1 MANLFVC
8 RLCTKKR
15 IYSAP
20 LIHVY
25 PIIFSRLQLV
35 LVQEAMEEHK
45 TVEEMDCH
53 ALVAQVVE
61 LLNSQRYSDAKS
73 FIREAPSDTILA
85 YGWDHV
91 LPVLSAMEKEIDAKS
106 DENVSLCKDLL
117 EIVTSLGKP
126 KEVLISLLEH
136 LQLIKSSVV
145 FRAVLQCIQKL
156 LPNLSRNRLVFLDL
170 ILESLHSHLK
180 SLSASV
186 AKSYGEQAAD
196 DSSTES
202 QASRNLGDC
211 LNAIAEFFS
220 DITLDNRLLEESG
233 TGECTL
239 AENDLILRYLLLF
252 LGDTAVLDLR
262 IRANVSPPN
271 VARLSA
277 QRILSHISKRST
289 DLIKLSFSGIATQ
302 YRGKAS
308 HTEDTGKDLPEPVS
322 PICRAVLAW
331 LIFVENLEQDSIP
344 CVYTNRYIFEHSLQ
358 SMMVLLS
365 HNSVHVVSKGVAL
378 CANLVSR
385 LNLGEFC
392 YMDLDN
398 TNLIALLRC
407 LGKIMIYS
415 SSSAARRTALSTLVD
430 YIKCFKHEARY
441 ILYCRMLQVEK
452 HAGFRGLL
460 IDCYRQDMHAALKAS
475 IHVDAFWGTNFL
487 EFVKILSNFSSLDH
501 MNILDDS
508 DCVLAVLNL
517 IRYFGSVLP
526 YYSQECEEANQST
539 CEIARKYV
547 EQVKESVDQI
557 RAHYK
562 VELEHNKEKV
572 RDCNVQSEDS
582 LFPNLPPEQ
591 EAEVLKTALT
601 RLDLVESVLVLALD
615 SVSHCAKK

>member
-1 MANLFVC
+1 MFVC

-15 IYSAP
+15 LYSAP
-20 LIHVY
+20 LIPVY
-25 PIIFSRLQLV
+25 PIIFSRPQLV

-73 FIREAPSDTILA
+73 FIRAAPSDTIFA
-85 YGWDHV
+85 NGWDLV
-91 LPVLSAMEKEIDAKS
+91 LPVLSAMQKEIDAKS
-106 DENVSLCKDLL
+106 DENVWLCKDLL

-180 SLSASV
+180 PLSASV

-196 DSSTES
+196 GSSTES
-202 QASRNLGDC
+202 HESRNLGDC
-211 LNAIAEFFS
+211 LNAVAQFFS
-220 DITLDNRLLEESG
+220 GIALDNRLQEESG
-233 TGECTL
+233 TDECTL

-262 IRANVSPPN
+262 IRANMSPPN

-277 QRILSHISKRST
+277 QGLLSHISKRST

-302 YRGKAS
+302 YKGKAS
-308 HTEDTGKDLPEPVS
+308 HTEDTEKDLPEPVS

-358 SMMVLLS
+358 SIMVLLS
-365 HNSVHVVSKGVAL
+365 HNSGHVVSKGVAL

-407 LGKIMIYS
+407 LGKVMIYS

-430 YIKCFKHEARY
+430 YIKCFKHDARY

-460 IDCYRQDMHAALKAS
+460 IDCYRQDMHAALKAG
-475 IHVDAFWGTNFL
+475 IHVDTFWGTNFL
-487 EFVKILSNFSSLDH
+487 ELVKILSNFSSQDH

-517 IRYFGSVLP
+517 IRYFASVLP
-526 YYSQECEEANQST
+526 YHSQECEEASQST

-547 EQVKESVDQI
+547 EQVKESVDQT

-572 RDCNVQSEDS
+572 RGCNVQSEDS
-582 LFPNLPPEQ
+582 LFPSLPPEQ

-615 SVSHCAKK
+615 SVRYCAKK

>member
-1 MANLFVC
+1 
-8 RLCTKKR
+8 
-15 IYSAP
+15 
-20 LIHVY
+20 
-25 PIIFSRLQLV
+25 
-35 LVQEAMEEHK
+35 MEEYK

-61 LLNSQRYSDAKS
+61 LLNSQRYSEAIS
-73 FIREAPSDTILA
+73 FILEAPSDTILA
-85 YGWDHV
+85 YGWDLV
-91 LPVLSAMEKEIDAKS
+91 LPVLSAMQNEVDAKS
-106 DENVSLCKDLL
+106 DENASHCKDLL
-117 EIVTSLGKP
+117 EVVTSCGKP

-145 FRAVLQCIQKL
+145 FGAVLQCIQKL

-180 SLSASV
+180 PLSASV
-186 AKSYGEQAAD
+186 AKSCGDQAAD
-196 DSSTES
+196 GSSTES
-202 QASRNLGDC
+202 QESRNLGDC
-211 LNAIAEFFS
+211 LNAVAEFFS
-220 DITLDNRLLEESG
+220 DITLDHRLQEESG
-233 TGECTL
+233 TGKCTL

-277 QRILSHISKRST
+277 QRLLSHISKRSA
-289 DLIKLSFSGIATQ
+289 DLIKLSLSGIATQ
-302 YRGKAS
+302 NEGKAS
-308 HTEDTGKDLPEPVS
+308 RTEDTGKDPPEPVS
-322 PICRAVLAW
+322 PICCAVLAW
-331 LIFVENLEQDSIP
+331 LIFVENLEQDSVP

-365 HNSVHVVSKGVAL
+365 HNSGHVVSKGVAL

-385 LNLGEFC
+385 LSLGEFC

-407 LGKIMIYS
+407 LGKVMIYS
-415 SSSAARRTALSTLVD
+415 SSSVARRTALSTLVD

-475 IHVDAFWGTNFL
+475 IHVDTFWGTNFL
-487 EFVKILSNFSSLDH
+487 EFVKILSNFSSQDQ

-517 IRYFGSVLP
+517 IQYFASVLP
-526 YYSQECEEANQST
+526 YHSQQCKEANQSI
-539 CEIARKYV
+539 CEIARKYA
-547 EQVKESVDQI
+547 EQVKESVDQT

-572 RDCNVQSEDS
+572 RGCDVQSKDS
-582 LFPNLPPEQ
+582 LFPCLPPEQ

-615 SVSHCAKK
+615 SVSHCSKKSIQ